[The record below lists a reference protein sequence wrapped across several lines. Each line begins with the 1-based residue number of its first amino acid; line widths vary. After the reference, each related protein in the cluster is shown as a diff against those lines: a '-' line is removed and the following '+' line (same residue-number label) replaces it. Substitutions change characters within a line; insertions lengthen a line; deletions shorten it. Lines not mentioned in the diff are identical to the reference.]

1 MHMSKSAWLTTGAA
15 TILFVGISVWV
26 VMSAYSG
33 PNKESQT
40 QSAYLVGDTYCLQL
54 DVARS
59 PEKKRRGLSDR
70 RTLAAN
76 EGMLFLYATSGRYGF
91 WMKDMDFSID
101 IIWLDEDN
109 RIVTIKGRAQ
119 PESYPQ
125 TFEPD
130 QPAKKIIETP
140 AGWTQKQNI
149 NSGDQLTLVGPT
161 TTTPVVC
168 GSD

>member
-33 PNKESQT
+33 PNKETQN
-40 QSAYLVGDTYCLQL
+40 QSAYLVGDPYCLQL

-70 RTLAAN
+70 STLAAN
-76 EGMLFLYATSGRYGF
+76 EGMLFLYATSGQYGF

-101 IIWLDEDN
+101 IIWLDKEN
-109 RIVTIKGRAQ
+109 RVVTIKSRAK
-119 PESYPQ
+119 PSSYPQ
-125 TFEPD
+125 TFYPD
-130 QPAKKIIETP
+130 QSAKKVVETP
-140 AGWTQKQNI
+140 AGFAENENI
-149 NSGDQLTLVGPT
+149 KIGQRLQIT
-161 TTTPVVC
+161 TTTATSSGGC
-168 GSD
+168 